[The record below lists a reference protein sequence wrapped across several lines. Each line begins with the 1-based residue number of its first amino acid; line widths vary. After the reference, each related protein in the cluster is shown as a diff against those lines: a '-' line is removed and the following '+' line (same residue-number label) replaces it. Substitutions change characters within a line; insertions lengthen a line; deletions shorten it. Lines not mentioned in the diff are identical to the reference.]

1 MLEAEERIFGFKH
14 IKTKTDEQ
22 KMMPFLIDTGKH
34 ADSDVF
40 AYLKFLL

>member
-1 MLEAEERIFGFKH
+1 MMNK
-14 IKTKTDEQ
+14 